1 MRAASPLPMAEPPR
15 SRTAASRHAA
25 ARAGVTGLLV
35 LLTASPALAQ
45 DDRELLVRHR
55 PILRL
60 DRSERSL
67 PVAVTAMTSRYVAG
81 DDTAKTSRLVDAE
94 GKLLST
100 ANPRVG
106 RPRLTPG
113 VLGRRYAFPGGARAS
128 PEDRLVS
135 LGRPLERGRKGR
147 RAPVVYARAATGGDG
162 RSWLQYWVFYEDNAQ
177 DRGIARTGR
186 HAGDWELVQL
196 RLDAAGRPERATA
209 AQHSWAESCAW
220 KALRRRGDAP
230 VFFVAHASHATYTR
244 PGDVGRPFPDPTDET
259 DGRGRRLRP
268 PVEVITEETPRW
280 IRWPGRWGES
290 LAGGVPGEQSS
301 PRGPAFQGRAWTD
314 PSAFDRGARDCGEG
328 APQRRWQW
336 PLVLAPL
343 LGSVLLVVRGRRR
356 RQSFR

>member
-1 MRAASPLPMAEPPR
+1 MRAASPLPMAGPPR

-94 GKLLST
+94 GKVLST

-147 RAPVVYARAATGGDG
+147 RAP
-162 RSWLQYWVFYEDNAQ
+162 
-177 DRGIARTGR
+177 
-186 HAGDWELVQL
+186 
-196 RLDAAGRPERATA
+196 
-209 AQHSWAESCAW
+209 
-220 KALRRRGDAP
+220 
-230 VFFVAHASHATYTR
+230 
-244 PGDVGRPFPDPTDET
+244 PFPDPTDEA

-314 PSAFDRGARDCGEG
+314 PSAFDRGARECGEG
-328 APQRRWQW
+328 APQRLWQW

>member
-81 DDTAKTSRLVDAE
+81 DDTAKTSRLVDAR
-94 GKLLST
+94 GKVLST

-128 PEDRLVS
+128 REDRLVS

-220 KALRRRGDAP
+220 KALRRRGGALLCSSSRTP
-230 VFFVAHASHATYTR
+230 PTPLTPGRGTWGGPSPTLRTR
-244 PGDVGRPFPDPTDET
+244 PMAA
-259 DGRGRRLRP
+259 DGGCALRW
-268 PVEVITEETPRW
+268 R
-280 IRWPGRWGES
+280 
-290 LAGGVPGEQSS
+290 
-301 PRGPAFQGRAWTD
+301 
-314 PSAFDRGARDCGEG
+314 
-328 APQRRWQW
+328 
-336 PLVLAPL
+336 
-343 LGSVLLVVRGRRR
+343 
-356 RQSFR
+356 